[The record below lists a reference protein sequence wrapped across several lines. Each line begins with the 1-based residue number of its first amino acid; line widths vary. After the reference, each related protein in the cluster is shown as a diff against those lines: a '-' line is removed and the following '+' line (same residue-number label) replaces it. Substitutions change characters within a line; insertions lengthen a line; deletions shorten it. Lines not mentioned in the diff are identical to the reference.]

1 MKNHIYHIRLP
12 PLSVTIS
19 ITHDPYCVMG
29 ATPISTLM
37 FPTNKIRFPCDEVMV
52 DATLASFVDFVCFC
66 FFCFFFLFF
75 FCFFLFVCLFVF
87 FWGGVWVGPYYVVVH
102 PQSGSA
108 EIKYALH

>member
-37 FPTNKIRFPCDEVMV
+37 FPTNKIRFPCDEAMV

-66 FFCFFFLFF
+66 FFFFFFFFFLGG
-75 FCFFLFVCLFVF
+75 
-87 FWGGVWVGPYYVVVH
+87 GGVGGAVLCCCSSTVR
-102 PQSGSA
+102 QR
-108 EIKYALH
+108 